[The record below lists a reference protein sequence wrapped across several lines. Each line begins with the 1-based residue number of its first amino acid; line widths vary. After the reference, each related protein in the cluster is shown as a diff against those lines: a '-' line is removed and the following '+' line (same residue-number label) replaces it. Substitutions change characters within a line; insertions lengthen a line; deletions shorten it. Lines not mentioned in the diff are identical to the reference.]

1 MSTSLINTARKILLN
16 EEIDNQELLESSLSR
31 IQRKISKHTSGTISA
46 FRDEYSRKEN
56 LSRNKE
62 MGAYLR
68 SKGYSVTK
76 IVGSWEETLSNNEK
90 KVVNEESFFVA
101 NQKVEG
107 DDKGELENDLMKLG
121 KKYDQDSILMIPSGG
136 KDAYLV
142 GTSNREDAFPGKY
155 GTKMKIGSA
164 KYGKV
169 MTDIMSKIRGRP
181 FALESVQEWK
191 DPRTQHGMM
200 GMRAM
205 AKEVEKSLTEN
216 E

>member
-1 MSTSLINTARKILLN
+1 MNYIEATKKILLG
-16 EEIDNQELLESSLSR
+16 EEVEIEQIHESSLSR
-31 IQRKISKHTSGTISA
+31 IQRKVEKHTSGTISA
-46 FRDEYSRKEN
+46 FRNEFTRKEN
-56 LSRNKE
+56 LGRNKE

-68 SKGYSVTK
+68 TKGYSVTK

-90 KVVNEESFFVA
+90 KTVNEESFFVS

-107 DDKGELENDLMKLG
+107 DDKGELESDLMKLG
-121 KKYDQDSILMIPSGG
+121 KKYDQDSVLIIPSGG
-136 KDAYLV
+136 KNAYLV

-169 MTDIMSKIRGRP
+169 LTDIMSKIRGRP
-181 FALESVQEWK
+181 FALESIEEWV
-191 DPRTQHGMM
+191 DPKTYHGML

-205 AKEVEKSLTEN
+205 GREVEKSL
-216 E
+216 